1 MEIQVGEYV
10 RTNQGYIAKLEDI
23 DKEFMY
29 FDNVI
34 MCYYEETKLLPINVE
49 MLDGIFLKAEDYV
62 VKHSFNIID
71 LIEEGDFVN
80 RLEIEKITEPTQ
92 YTNYKKTL
100 YCSESEG
107 LYKGVFFNNDIKS
120 VVTHEQMEAMEYEVK

>member
-1 MEIQVGEYV
+1 MRDIKIGEYV
-10 RTNQGYIAKLEDI
+10 RDTEGEIYKA
-23 DKEFMY
+23 DKIFL
-29 FDNVI
+29 NHA
-34 MCYYEETKLLPINVE
+34 NVE
-49 MLDGIFLKAEDYV
+49 VK
-62 VKHSFNIID
+62 KHSFNIID
-71 LIEEGDFVN
+71 LIEEDDYVN
-80 RLEIEKITEPTQ
+80 RLEIEKIIEPTQ

>member
-10 RTNQGYIAKLEDI
+10 RVMGIITKLFKI
-23 DKEFMY
+23 VCKGDKKTYY
-29 FDNVI
+29 FDRKV
-34 MCYYEETKLLPINVE
+34 
-49 MLDGIFLKAEDYV
+49 LDGFNFLSQYGIDQLV
-62 VKHSFNIID
+62 RKHSFEIID
-71 LIEEGDFVN
+71 LIEKGDFVN
-80 RLEIEKITEPTQ
+80 RLEIEKIIEPTQ

>member
-10 RTNQGYIAKLEDI
+10 RVMGIITKLFKIESKR
-23 DKEFMY
+23 DKKTYY
-29 FDNVI
+29 FDRKV
-34 MCYYEETKLLPINVE
+34 
-49 MLDGIFLKAEDYV
+49 LDGFNFLSQYGIDQLV
-62 VKHSFNIID
+62 RKHSFEIID

-80 RLEIEKITEPTQ
+80 RLEIEKIIEPSQ

>member
-1 MEIQVGEYV
+1 MVLELNEYV
-10 RTNQGYIAKLEDI
+10 RTKDGIIAKVIGLQSGGIEKYYF
-23 DKEFMY
+23 DKEII
-29 FDNVI
+29 DNFKELTQI
-34 MCYYEETKLLPINVE
+34 GTENVV
-49 MLDGIFLKAEDYV
+49 L
-62 VKHSFNIID
+62 KHSFNIID
-71 LIEEGDFVN
+71 LIEKGDFVN
-80 RLEIEKITEPTQ
+80 RLEIERIIEPSQ

>member
-1 MEIQVGEYV
+1 
-10 RTNQGYIAKLEDI
+10 
-23 DKEFMY
+23 
-29 FDNVI
+29 
-34 MCYYEETKLLPINVE
+34 
-49 MLDGIFLKAEDYV
+49 MLDNFDVLSQYGIDQLV
-62 VKHSFNIID
+62 RKHSFEIID
-71 LIEEGDFVN
+71 LIEKGDFVN
-80 RLEIEKITEPTQ
+80 QLEIEKIIEPTQ

>member
-10 RTNQGYIAKLEDI
+10 RTKYGIAKYIDVEIKSLGIIVI
-23 DKEFMY
+23 DKDIAHDHTDDY
-29 FDNVI
+29 KNVI
-34 MCYYEETKLLPINVE
+34 TPEEIL
-49 MLDGIFLKAEDYV
+49 
-62 VKHSFNIID
+62 KHSFNIID
-71 LIEEGDFVN
+71 LIEKGDFIN
-80 RLEIEKITEPTQ
+80 RLEIEKIIEPTQ